1 MTAFEFTGSWD
12 ISPLIGHG
20 AKVTAARA
28 NVQAISLD
36 VAWSEWHA
44 AAQASREDARSVTL
58 AGGGILLARLFS
70 ATLLRAS
77 AAGAQQS
84 PSAADL
90 LASMRAKFNAVPL
103 QTRKLADNVTK
114 FSRLFLQDIFRNVFP
129 S

>member
-1 MTAFEFTGSWD
+1 VTAFEFTGSWD
-12 ISPLIGHG
+12 ISALIGHR

-44 AAQASREDARSVTL
+44 TAQASREDARSVTL
-58 AGGGILLARLFS
+58 ACGGILLAHLFP

-77 AAGAQQS
+77 AARAQQS

-90 LASMRAKFNAVPL
+90 LASMRANFNVVPL
-103 QTRKLADNVTK
+103 HNARAC
-114 FSRLFLQDIFRNVFP
+114 
-129 S
+129 